1 MGGTDDEMSEGTVRS
16 AALTVAAEIEQAM
29 GLIGEEEAMRLVEAI
44 EAARGVFCTGQGRS
58 GLMIKAFAMRLVHLG
73 LNAWAVGEV
82 TTPAIGP
89 RDLLVAASGSGE
101 TRTTLAIM
109 QAAQERGAQTSA
121 ITAHPASPVA
131 RAADLVL
138 EIRTPIT
145 GPAGPRASAQPPGS
159 LFEQALLTVCDA
171 LVMVLMRRLGTTE
184 EEMRARHTKLE

>member
-1 MGGTDDEMSEGTVRS
+1 MSEATVRG
-16 AALTVAAEIEQAM
+16 AALTVAAEVQQAV
-29 GLIGEEEAMRLVEAI
+29 GLVADEEAMRVVQAI
-44 EAARGVFCTGQGRS
+44 EGARGVFCTGQGRS

-89 RDLLVAASGSGE
+89 RDLLIAASGSGE

-109 QAAQERGAQTSA
+109 EAAQERGAQTCA
-121 ITAHPASPVA
+121 ITAHPQSPIA

-159 LFEQALLTVCDA
+159 LFEQSLLAVCDA
-171 LVMVLMRRLGTTE
+171 MVMVLMHRLGTTE